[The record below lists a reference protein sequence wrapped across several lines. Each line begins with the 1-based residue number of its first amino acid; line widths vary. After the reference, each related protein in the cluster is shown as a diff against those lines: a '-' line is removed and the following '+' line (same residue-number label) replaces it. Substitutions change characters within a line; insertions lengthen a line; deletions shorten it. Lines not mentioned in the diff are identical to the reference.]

1 MDRIAAKINKL
12 SEESKQ
18 STIREIIQSSESNF
32 ILSGMAACNRISSIV
47 FQCFELIRLVI
58 QLVRCCLKI
67 NSMPHIRLRALCE
80 IQFCLVLFIYFQ
92 TQFGTFFDTCKL
104 PLKKIKTDM
113 ALKTLILFLSISID
127 FPFILIFRIGLFPA
141 MMLLDIAWLSLGV
154 VWLYKFYMIV
164 DIGEAREI
172 MLGKSAIF

>member
-113 ALKTLILFLSISID
+113 ALKTLILFLSISIYFYRFSIHSHFSNWTFSSYD
-127 FPFILIFRIGLFPA
+127 AIGHSMAIIGCCMALQILYDCWHWWSQRN
-141 MMLLDIAWLSLGV
+141 
-154 VWLYKFYMIV
+154 Y
-164 DIGEAREI
+164 AR
-172 MLGKSAIF
+172 